1 MNVKRL
7 TDEERIR
14 NKREYNRK
22 RDKEKIKKYL
32 LRLDREGNVDKLL
45 IDYINSK
52 PNKNEFLRNLILNE
66 FENELKN
73 GTYYAD
79 LGEE

>member
-22 RDKEKIKKYL
+22 RGKEKIKKYL